1 MAGISH
7 IGHKR
12 FLRQHFEIV
21 ITEKKKHL
29 GRTSFLRQAVGV
41 TRIQLKL
48 NLYCFQR
55 DQIFP
60 ERTVVIARTFYH
72 E

>member
-1 MAGISH
+1 LKSSLQKTKI
-7 IGHKR
+7 
-12 FLRQHFEIV
+12 
-21 ITEKKKHL
+21 HL
-29 GRTSFLRQAVGV
+29 GRTSFLRQAVVV

-48 NLYCFQR
+48 NLDCCQH

-60 ERTVVIARTFYH
+60 ERNVVIARAFYH